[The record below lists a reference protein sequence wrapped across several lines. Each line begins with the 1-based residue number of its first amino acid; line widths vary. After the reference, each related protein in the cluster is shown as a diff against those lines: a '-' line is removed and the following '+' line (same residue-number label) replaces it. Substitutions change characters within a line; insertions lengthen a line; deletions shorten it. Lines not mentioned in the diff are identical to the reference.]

1 MRKHYVLCLIM
12 LLFALSLAVFAG
24 ESDPN
29 LCHTE
34 WAGQC
39 QTQRQWEAGWCYANV
54 DYATCAAVYPDITM
68 QSNGQNANSGSPSS
82 MSANGAVGQSAGNQ
96 ANSYS
101 GSSSG
106 QGKRLSVAPTPAA
119 IRCPDGWDCST
130 WPPKK
135 LPPTPTPLPGLSRP
149 SNPSNCP
156 PGIACAAET

>member
-29 LCHTE
+29 LCSTE

-39 QTQRQWEAGWCYANV
+39 QTQRQWEAGWCYANE
-54 DYATCAAVYPDITM
+54 DDATCAALYPDITM
-68 QSNGQNANSGSPSS
+68 QSNGQAAGS
-82 MSANGAVGQSAGNQ
+82 GAVGQSAGNQ

-106 QGKRLSVAPTPAA
+106 QGQRPAVAPAA

-135 LPPTPTPLPGLSRP
+135 LPPTPTPPPGRSRP
-149 SNPSNCP
+149 SNPPNCP
-156 PGIACAAET
+156 PGYACAS